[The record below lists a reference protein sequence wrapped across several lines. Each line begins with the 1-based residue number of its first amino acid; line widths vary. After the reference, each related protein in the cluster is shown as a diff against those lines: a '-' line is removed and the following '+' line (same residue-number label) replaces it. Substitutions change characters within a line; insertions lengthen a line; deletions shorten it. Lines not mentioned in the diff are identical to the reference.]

1 MTISNVDAL
10 ITGCAGAHGRGE
22 HVEIRHPPL
31 GEIRLGVSQLP
42 DECPVGQNGDGFL
55 QSLDVVR
62 RHDHGRGLAVD
73 GHGDSLVLT
82 AHPTDDFIQVSLHFG
97 QWHRRYGHKCD

>member
-1 MTISNVDAL
+1 
-10 ITGCAGAHGRGE
+10 
-22 HVEIRHPPL
+22 
-31 GEIRLGVSQLP
+31 
-42 DECPVGQNGDGFL
+42 
-55 QSLDVVR
+55 
-62 RHDHGRGLAVD
+62 VD